1 MNAVNLWRVFYKGEM
16 FSVSFKLN
24 KPRLSESKLLLCCT
38 NNTSAYTASV
48 YLLCVPLQKRRVQ
61 RITPIRSILAPFI
74 TLKFRQNLPMFFF
87 SHLATFSCR
96 FFCIFLSGLASCQL
110 LISKR
115 FYHMWIDLSNKLKLF
130 CRNKTLQN
138 QSSLFVVYKEIKKE
152 ITLVK

>member
-38 NNTSAYTASV
+38 NNTSAYTVSV
-48 YLLCVPLQKRRVQ
+48 YLLCVLLQKRRVQ

-74 TLKFRQNLPMFFF
+74 TVKFRQNLPMFFF
-87 SHLATFSCR
+87 AFSNL
-96 FFCIFLSGLASCQL
+96 FLSLLLYFPL

-130 CRNKTLQN
+130 CLNKTLQN